1 MPVLADLQ
9 AAVESLPEQCRIVGE
24 WFIEQARREL
34 ALNPHNSL
42 QVLWELRECVEGLQ
56 WDAANGGTDPLLIQE
71 AQLWMSSLPA

>member
-9 AAVESLPEQCRIVGE
+9 AAVEGLPEQCRIVGK
-24 WFIEQARREL
+24 WFVEQARQEL
-34 ALNPHNSL
+34 AVRPESSL